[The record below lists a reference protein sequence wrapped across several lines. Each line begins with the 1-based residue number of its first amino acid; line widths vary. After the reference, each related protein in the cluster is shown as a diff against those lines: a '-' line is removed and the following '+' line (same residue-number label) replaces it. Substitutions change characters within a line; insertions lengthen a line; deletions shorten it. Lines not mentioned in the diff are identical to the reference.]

1 MTRKRVAASR
11 RAAAMPAAPAP
22 MMTTSLPALVI
33 GLGGVRGSLL
43 VSFGAA
49 FFLPEGVCDKAGS
62 AAKAAEAVRN
72 DRRLNRFML
81 LFTVSFYMIL
91 EAYIFC
97 HRASVTVPQS
107 GRHRKPIRE

>member
-33 GLGGVRGSLL
+33 GLGLVRGSLL

-49 FFLPEGVCDKAGS
+49 FFLPEGVLVCDKAGS

-97 HRASVTVPQS
+97 HRAS
-107 GRHRKPIRE
+107 